1 MRHLAVLLIGLLPAL
16 ARAAEEA
23 PAPAPFASPTFEP
36 LLRLGIAV
44 AAILAAAWALGMLA
58 RRRRLARGIADARIE
73 VLAMRSL
80 GPRQRV
86 ALLEVGDRRLLV
98 GIGSDSIRT
107 LADLSETMRFEHE
120 LEGQSGAG
128 EPEAQA
134 EMVGAIGRFEGLDG

>member
-1 MRHLAVLLIGLLPAL
+1 MTRLLAALIATLPAL
-16 ARAAEEA
+16 ARAAEDA
-23 PAPAPFASPTFEP
+23 PAPAFASPTFEP
-36 LLRLGIAV
+36 LLRLGIAL
-44 AAILAAAWALGMLA
+44 AAILCTAWGLGMLA
-58 RRRRLARGIADARIE
+58 RRRRLARGIADARID

-107 LADLSETMRFEHE
+107 LADLSDSLRFEQE

-128 EPEAQA
+128 DPAAQSDL
-134 EMVGAIGRFEGLDG
+134 VGAIGRFEGLDG

>member
-1 MRHLAVLLIGLLPAL
+1 MTRLLALLIAALPAL
-16 ARAAEEA
+16 SRAAGEA
-23 PAPAPFASPTFEP
+23 PAPASFASPTFEP

-44 AAILAAAWALGMLA
+44 AAILCAAWGLGMLA
-58 RRRRLARGIADARIE
+58 RRRRLARGIADARIA

-107 LADLSETMRFEHE
+107 LADLSDALRFEQE
-120 LEGQSGAG
+120 LEGQSGSG
-128 EPEAQA
+128 EPAAQSDL
-134 EMVGAIGRFEGLDG
+134 VGAIGRFEGLDG

>member
-1 MRHLAVLLIGLLPAL
+1 MTRLLAALIAALPAL
-16 ARAAEEA
+16 SRAAEEA
-23 PAPAPFASPTFEP
+23 PPPAFASPTFEP
-36 LLRLGIAV
+36 LLRLGIAL
-44 AAILAAAWALGMLA
+44 AAILCAAWGLGMLA
-58 RRRRLARGIADARIE
+58 RRRRVARGIADARID

-107 LADLSETMRFEHE
+107 LADLSDSLRFEQE

-128 EPEAQA
+128 EPAAPSEL
-134 EMVGAIGRFEGLDG
+134 VGAIGRFEGLDG